1 MDKSCEPPKLSLVAQ
16 FDDLCRFANS
26 FVSVDEEC
34 ILLFNN
40 WFYLKFF
47 WLIIVFLLI
56 FLALKQLILNAEENR
71 VLWLSAKR
79 ELDSM
84 KDRMKKL
91 EKENNDLKANLQR
104 VRFSFGKEVQN
115 REDLI
120 KQRNA
125 LKNQLNAIK
134 ECVLEDPIAQQ
145 SI

>member
-1 MDKSCEPPKLSLVAQ
+1 
-16 FDDLCRFANS
+16 
-26 FVSVDEEC
+26 
-34 ILLFNN
+34 
-40 WFYLKFF
+40 
-47 WLIIVFLLI
+47 
-56 FLALKQLILNAEENR
+56 
-71 VLWLSAKR
+71 
-79 ELDSM
+79 M